1 MLILVACWIVA
12 EESPSRDRLYHCP
25 MHPDYVAD
33 KPGTCPI
40 CGMQLTL
47 SEQGPA
53 HVIVPQKRMTVEIRA
68 DQQRVLGMATSE
80 VTILPM
86 ERAIRAVGR
95 VSLTP
100 PSRMP
105 APEEGIV
112 KQIYQN
118 PGPAGALR
126 LRANEPIL
134 SLAAPPDTWIV
145 RAPGPLVLISVPQ
158 PGFKVE
164 NGKDLCMFIDLSTI
178 FLLADVRSTEIPFI
192 HTGLSAKATLAAY
205 PGRVWLGNVM
215 EASQQFDE
223 RTQTLK
229 VKLQFQNDLPG
240 IWPGMLAD
248 IELSSPIGPVLAVPE
263 SAVIADGDDTV
274 VFVARPGDIFEPR
287 KIETGLRTNSFA
299 EVKRGLSPGERV
311 VTSATFLLDSESRLR
326 ALVQTVNRD
335 RKSH

>member
-1 MLILVACWIVA
+1 
-12 EESPSRDRLYHCP
+12 

-33 KPGTCPI
+33 KPGACPI
-40 CGMQLTL
+40 CGMQLTPI
-47 SEQGPA
+47 EEGPEHA
-53 HVIVPQKRMTVEIRA
+53 TVRQERVPLEIRPE
-68 DQQRVLGMATSE
+68 QQRVLGIATSE
-80 VTILPM
+80 VAILSM
-86 ERAIRAVGR
+86 ERPVRAVGR
-95 VSLTP
+95 VSLAP

-112 KQIYQN
+112 QQIYQN

-134 SLAAPPDTWIV
+134 SLSVPSDTVIL

-164 NGKDLCMFIDLSTI
+164 NGKDLWMFIDLSTI
-178 FLLADVRSTEIPFI
+178 FVLADVRSTDIPFI
-192 HTGLSAKATLAAY
+192 HAGLSAKASLPAY
-205 PGRVWLGNVM
+205 PGRAWQGNVM

-223 RTQTLK
+223 RMQTLK
-229 VKLQFQNDLPG
+229 VKLQFQNDLPEV
-240 IWPGMLAD
+240 WPGMLAN
-248 IELSSPIGPVLAVPE
+248 IELSSPIGPVLVVPE
-263 SAVIADGDDTV
+263 GAVIADGDDTV
-274 VFVARPGDIFEPR
+274 VFVARPGDIFELR
-287 KIETGLRTNSFA
+287 KIETGLRMNSFA